1 MGTAVFSALNFK
13 LQKLGGGGVTF
24 NTKHSKQQ
32 RKSTWLLASKEAVK
46 QADFSPA
53 VRLRDV
59 VEQEIHITAA
69 TLWC

>member
-13 LQKLGGGGVTF
+13 LQRLKGGVTF

-32 RKSTWLLASKEAVK
+32 GKSTWLLASKEAIK
-46 QADFSPA
+46 QPDLSPA
-53 VRLRDV
+53 ERLRDV